1 VRNFLW
7 IVGSGSLPTL
17 TLGGVLAAIIYRR
30 GIEKG
35 KSVESLLILL
45 AFAVLAT
52 AAGFGLRPFWGISK
66 IRSTPAW
73 ISICMGISLVAFVLL
88 AWLMDLNGRKAW
100 YKLIKPA
107 GTSTLTCYL
116 LPNIHFAVLH
126 LIGSGWRLP
135 ANLRTDGAGIVK
147 SIIYAFFIV
156 ALTGLLEKK
165 KVRLSI

>member
-1 VRNFLW
+1 MHPLR
-7 IVGSGSLPTL
+7 PA
-17 TLGGVLAAIIYRR
+17 GVLAAIIYRR
-30 GIEKG
+30 GTDKG
-35 KSVESLLILL
+35 KAAGSLMVLL
-45 AFAVLAT
+45 VFAVLAT

-73 ISICMGISLVAFVLL
+73 ILICMGISLAAFVLL
-88 AWLMDLNGRKAW
+88 AWLMDLNGRKGW
-100 YKLIKPA
+100 YKVIRPA

-116 LPNIHFAVLH
+116 LPNIHFAIYH
-126 LIGSGWRLP
+126 LMGDRWRLP

-156 ALTGLLEKK
+156 VLTGLLEKK